1 MARCRNKE
9 THIILESGESES
21 QKTHHRVT
29 KCMTIMEIQ
38 NTNVTKCMPSM
49 EIQNTNVT
57 KCMTSMEIQNTN
69 VTKCMRSMEIQ
80 NTNVTKCMTIMEI
93 QNTNVTKCMTSMEI
107 QNTNVD
113 NENIQHKP
121 THFAE
126 KATTTACEMCEH
138 FSLDQ
143 CSYHRALKFKLNY
156 N

>member
-1 MARCRNKE
+1 MSGEERLTVKQPVHGKCRNKE
-9 THIILESGESES
+9 THIILESGERES
-21 QKTHHRVT
+21 QKKHHRVT

-38 NTNVTKCMPSM
+38 NTNVTKCTTSI

-57 KCMTSMEIQNTN
+57 KCMTS
-69 VTKCMRSMEIQ
+69 
-80 NTNVTKCMTIMEI
+80 MEI

-126 KATTTACEMCEH
+126 KATV
-138 FSLDQ
+138 
-143 CSYHRALKFKLNY
+143 
-156 N
+156 

>member
-9 THIILESGESES
+9 THIILESGESET

-57 KCMTSMEIQNTN
+57 KCTTS
-69 VTKCMRSMEIQ
+69 
-80 NTNVTKCMTIMEI
+80 MEI

-121 THFAE
+121 AHFAE

>member
-1 MARCRNKE
+1 MARCRKKE

-29 KCMTIMEIQ
+29 NCMTSMEIQ
-38 NTNVTKCMPSM
+38 NTNVTKCLTSM

-69 VTKCMRSMEIQ
+69 A
-80 NTNVTKCMTIMEI
+80 
-93 QNTNVTKCMTSMEI
+93 
-107 QNTNVD
+107 D

-121 THFAE
+121 TNFAE
-126 KATTTACEMCEH
+126 KATITACEMHER
-138 FSLDQ
+138 FLMDQ
-143 CSYHRALKFKLNY
+143 CSYHSALKFKLNY

>member
-9 THIILESGESES
+9 THIILESGESET

-57 KCMTSMEIQNTN
+57 KCTTS
-69 VTKCMRSMEIQ
+69 
-80 NTNVTKCMTIMEI
+80 MEI

>member
-29 KCMTIMEIQ
+29 M
-38 NTNVTKCMPSM
+38 
-49 EIQNTNVT
+49 
-57 KCMTSMEIQNTN
+57 
-69 VTKCMRSMEIQ
+69 
-80 NTNVTKCMTIMEI
+80 CMTIMEI

-107 QNTNVD
+107 QNTNAD

-126 KATTTACEMCEH
+126 KATTTACEMREH
-138 FSLDQ
+138 ISMDQ
-143 CSYHRALKFKLNY
+143 CSYHSALKFKLNY

>member
-29 KCMTIMEIQ
+29 NCMT
-38 NTNVTKCMPSM
+38 SM

-69 VTKCMRSMEIQ
+69 A
-80 NTNVTKCMTIMEI
+80 
-93 QNTNVTKCMTSMEI
+93 
-107 QNTNVD
+107 D

-121 THFAE
+121 TNFAE
-126 KATTTACEMCEH
+126 KATITACEMHER
-138 FSLDQ
+138 FLMDQ
-143 CSYHRALKFKLNY
+143 CSYHSALKFKLNY

>member
-9 THIILESGESES
+9 THIILESGERES
-21 QKTHHRVT
+21 QKKHHR
-29 KCMTIMEIQ
+29 
-38 NTNVTKCMPSM
+38 
-49 EIQNTNVT
+49 
-57 KCMTSMEIQNTN
+57 
-69 VTKCMRSMEIQ
+69 
-80 NTNVTKCMTIMEI
+80 VTKCMTIMEI

-121 THFAE
+121 AHFAE

-143 CSYHRALKFKLNY
+143 
-156 N
+156 

>member
-9 THIILESGESES
+9 THIILESGERES
-21 QKTHHRVT
+21 QKKHHRVT

-38 NTNVTKCMPSM
+38 NTNVTKCMTSMGIQNTNVTKCMTIM

-57 KCMTSMEIQNTN
+57 KCM
-69 VTKCMRSMEIQ
+69 KR
-80 NTNVTKCMTIMEI
+80 MEI

-121 THFAE
+121 AHFAE

-143 CSYHRALKFKLNY
+143 CSYHSALKFKLNY

>member
-57 KCMTSMEIQNTN
+57 KCTTS
-69 VTKCMRSMEIQ
+69 
-80 NTNVTKCMTIMEI
+80 MEI

-121 THFAE
+121 AHFAE

-143 CSYHRALKFKLNY
+143 CSYHSALKFKSNY

>member
-9 THIILESGESES
+9 THIILESGERES
-21 QKTHHRVT
+21 QKKRHRVT

-38 NTNVTKCMPSM
+38 NTNVTKC
-49 EIQNTNVT
+49 V
-57 KCMTSMEIQNTN
+57 
-69 VTKCMRSMEIQ
+69 
-80 NTNVTKCMTIMEI
+80 TIMEI

-126 KATTTACEMCEH
+126 KATV
-138 FSLDQ
+138 
-143 CSYHRALKFKLNY
+143 
-156 N
+156 

>member
-38 NTNVTKCMPSM
+38 NTNVTKCM
-49 EIQNTNVT
+49 
-57 KCMTSMEIQNTN
+57 
-69 VTKCMRSMEIQ
+69 
-80 NTNVTKCMTIMEI
+80 TIMEI

-121 THFAE
+121 AHFAE

-143 CSYHRALKFKLNY
+143 CSYHSALKFKLNY

>member
-9 THIILESGESES
+9 THVILESGESET

-29 KCMTIMEIQ
+29 KCMTIME
-38 NTNVTKCMPSM
+38 V
-49 EIQNTNVT
+49 QNTNVT

-69 VTKCMRSMEIQ
+69 A
-80 NTNVTKCMTIMEI
+80 
-93 QNTNVTKCMTSMEI
+93 
-107 QNTNVD
+107 D
-113 NENIQHKP
+113 NENIQHKQ

-126 KATTTACEMCEH
+126 KATTNACEMCEH

-143 CSYHRALKFKLNY
+143 CSYHSALKFKLNY

>member
-21 QKTHHRVT
+21 QKTHHR
-29 KCMTIMEIQ
+29 
-38 NTNVTKCMPSM
+38 
-49 EIQNTNVT
+49 
-57 KCMTSMEIQNTN
+57 
-69 VTKCMRSMEIQ
+69 
-80 NTNVTKCMTIMEI
+80 VTKCMTIMEI

-126 KATTTACEMCEH
+126 KATV
-138 FSLDQ
+138 
-143 CSYHRALKFKLNY
+143 
-156 N
+156 